1 MKIFTRRWKWI
12 GHVLRKDDTSI
23 TRTAVRWTPEG
34 KRKRG
39 RPKTTWRPTV
49 EIEMKETGHAD
60 IAYVRVSEQSITES
74 RGCRLPRRVGVS
86 VRVDNETVSLE
97 LTRNDDVDSNAP
109 LFVFREV
116 GSEKRKTVVKELLID
131 NQREAQF
138 QDESRDAAMTVSCFG
153 EDNNRHLQLRG
164 ILSLHG
170 KEYTLEPKSRDRR
183 GTPRDE
189 EEYIVEN
196 QPVVPIRDDYV
207 EAPPFE
213 EIISNTV
220 TKSDYEDILLLNPST
235 HARQKRETTEYYIDV
250 LTVIDYSIYQRHYN
264 RTDSSLA
271 AATRRVHALQDIRE
285 YFAYVMNG
293 VNLRYKS
300 ITGLDERLVIRLTG
314 YVVAEARDQ
323 ASWTE
328 NSVLMTS
335 SGGEVNSLTALQE
348 LKAWV
353 ANTSLPDNDH
363 VMLFTRYDLFRI
375 IADGSK
381 ARTRVGIAYMSKMCK
396 PLGLSTSVIED
407 DGGFQRILTAAH
419 ELGHSLG
426 SKHDGD
432 NNTCTGED
440 QYIMAATSRLRT
452 DPNMTNPW
460 LFSSCSV
467 SYFKNLLASLMQTS
481 YGVKCLTQKV
491 TTANVPLVYDLPGQ
505 IHSPDDQCKRIR
517 GPESELCQVLVLSF

>member
-1 MKIFTRRWKWI
+1 MTGRAASTIHRLNNAPGTLTI
-12 GHVLRKDDTSI
+12 GKCQYCGFELSARVRHSLHQTDKDVAQPIDTWNVLTPSSDLAPTSDI
-23 TRTAVRWTPEG
+23 TASRAGCALEIS
-34 KRKRG
+34 
-39 RPKTTWRPTV
+39 
-49 EIEMKETGHAD
+49 IEMRRDCSYSD
-60 IAYVRVSEQSITES
+60 IAYIQISEQSITES
-74 RGCRLPRRVGVS
+74 RGCRLPRRIGVS
-86 VRVDNETVSLE
+86 VRLDNETVSLE

-116 GSEKRKTVVKELLID
+116 GTKKRKTVVKELLID

-189 EEYIVEN
+189 EEYIVEK
-196 QPVVPIRDDYV
+196 QLIVPVGDDYV

-235 HARQKRETTEYYIDV
+235 HARQKRATTEYYIDV

-285 YFAYVMNG
+285 YFAYFMNG

-323 ASWTE
+323 APWTE
-328 NSVLMTS
+328 NSVLMTL
-335 SGGEVNSLTALQE
+335 SGGEVNSLTALQD

-363 VMLFTRYDLFRI
+363 VMLFTRYDLYRI
-375 IADGSK
+375 IADGTK
-381 ARTRVGIAYMSKMCK
+381 ARNRIGIAYLSTMCK
-396 PLGLSTSVIED
+396 PSGRSTSVIED
-407 DGGFQRILTAAH
+407 GRGFQRILTAVH

-432 NNTCTGED
+432 TNTCTGED
-440 QYIMAATSRLRT
+440 QYIMAATSGSRT

-467 SYFKNLLASLMQTS
+467 SYFKNLLTSLMQNKLWSKMLDTKGNNS
-481 YGVKCLTQKV
+481 
-491 TTANVPLVYDLPGQ
+491 
-505 IHSPDDQCKRIR
+505 
-517 GPESELCQVLVLSF
+517 

>member
-1 MKIFTRRWKWI
+1 MSSAK
-12 GHVLRKDDTSI
+12 
-23 TRTAVRWTPEG
+23 TAVYDEKYFRT
-34 KRKRG
+34 RL
-39 RPKTTWRPTV
+39 WRHFRITCMLRATIANLRSYFHL
-49 EIEMKETGHAD
+49 EIDTICH
-60 IAYVRVSEQSITES
+60 TH
-74 RGCRLPRRVGVS
+74 
-86 VRVDNETVSLE
+86 
-97 LTRNDDVDSNAP
+97 
-109 LFVFREV
+109 
-116 GSEKRKTVVKELLID
+116 
-131 NQREAQF
+131 EAQF

-164 ILSLHG
+164 ILSLHD

-250 LTVIDYSIYQRHYN
+250 LTVIDYSVYQRHYN
-264 RTDSSLA
+264 RTDSSLTT
-271 AATRRVHALQDIRE
+271 ATRRVHALQDIRE
-285 YFAYVMNG
+285 YFAYFMNG

-323 ASWTE
+323 APWTE
-328 NSVLMTS
+328 NNVLMAT
-335 SGGEVNSLTALQE
+335 SGGEVYSERALQDLE
-348 LKAWV
+348 AWV

-363 VMLFTRYDLFRI
+363 VMLFTRYDLYSI
-375 IADGSK
+375 IDGTK
-381 ARTRVGIAYMSKMCK
+381 ERAVIGMAYLSTMCK

-407 DGGFQRILTAAH
+407 SEGFQGILTAAH
-419 ELGHSLG
+419 ELGHSFG

-432 NNTCTGED
+432 TNTCTGED
-440 QYIMAATSRLRT
+440 QYIMAATDGSRT
-452 DPNMTNPW
+452 DHNMTNPW

-467 SYFKNLLASLMQTS
+467 LYFKNLLTSLMQTS

-491 TTANVPLVYDLPGQ
+491 TTADVPLVLGMPGQ
-505 IHSPDDQCKRIR
+505 VYSPDDQCKRIL
-517 GPESELCQVLVLSF
+517 GPESKLCQSHTLQNGVNGICYSMYCKIPEKPTFCSSYHAARGTTCGDNKWCINGLCVYSPDAPSIDGVQTA